1 MLVTILISALFI
13 HKGGGD
19 MKGDFLIYFILR
31 WVVYISLIKKN
42 LNHVTDFFFDIL
54 WTTQNQISKSTR
66 S

>member
-1 MLVTILISALFI
+1 MIV
-13 HKGGGD
+13 
-19 MKGDFLIYFILR
+19 DFLIYFILR